1 MITNFVTLMEGNRGH
16 LLPPIRVTKCGINPE
31 LRKVDLKLTLT
42 NKIISR
48 KIVVSKVETLYLAIF

>member
-1 MITNFVTLMEGNRGH
+1 MSSTA
-16 LLPPIRVTKCGINPE
+16 PIRVTKCGINHE

-48 KIVVSKVETLYLAIF
+48 KIVVFRVETLYAFVKVT